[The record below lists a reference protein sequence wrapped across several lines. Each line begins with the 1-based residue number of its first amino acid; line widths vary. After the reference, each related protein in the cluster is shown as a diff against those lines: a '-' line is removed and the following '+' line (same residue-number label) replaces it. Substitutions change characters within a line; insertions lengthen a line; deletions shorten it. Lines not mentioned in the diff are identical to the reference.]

1 MLYEYA
7 KKYTNIP
14 VSTLGTKMEFYTNL
28 YKHDQYGR
36 MGTATRAVP
45 AGNEILAKRA
55 IAQFLFGKFLGG
67 NLIDAMENAGKVK
80 ANEMTINLVLYAG
93 SRTDK
98 SSPHF
103 KAADVSSF

>member
-1 MLYEYA
+1 
-7 KKYTNIP
+7 
-14 VSTLGTKMEFYTNL
+14 
-28 YKHDQYGR
+28 
-36 MGTATRAVP
+36 
-45 AGNEILAKRA
+45 
-55 IAQFLFGKFLGG
+55 
-67 NLIDAMENAGKVK
+67 MENAGKVK